1 MRSFG
6 QWSLAGSGWGVR
18 LSFAVTR
25 NEVKFQVVLFEVIPW
40 LCPSPIRPIL
50 DIASGYVPPPYSAVS
65 QWDPSLIK
73 SVEMQALDVAW
84 RKGKRGS
91 PRDWGFGVA
100 IDFLIVSTAGFD
112 TRCLQPFTATR
123 IKSLFLGRKLLLDRL
138 NRPLAL
144 LSRLVFLA
152 RRIFVFCVRRPLLR
166 L

>member
-1 MRSFG
+1 MLHGARAKG
-6 QWSLAGSGWGVR
+6 GRQGV
-18 LSFAVTR
+18 
-25 NEVKFQVVLFEVIPW
+25 
-40 LCPSPIRPIL
+40 
-50 DIASGYVPPPYSAVS
+50 
-65 QWDPSLIK
+65 
-73 SVEMQALDVAW
+73 
-84 RKGKRGS
+84 
-91 PRDWGFGVA
+91 WGFGVA